1 MYLKFQAINVKLNV
15 LKLEMYSMYSKT
27 SKHVAS
33 FTLSIYSSEY
43 VSIPPKINIFA
54 TEEKIVWI
62 YLPER

>member
-1 MYLKFQAINVKLNV
+1 
-15 LKLEMYSMYSKT
+15 MYSMYSKT

-43 VSIPPKINIFA
+43 VSTPPKINIFA